1 MIRKYFF
8 TFCLILT
15 VSTQA
20 HAGYSDMKKAL
31 DTYRPP
37 IFFQDQ
43 FHPLSVQTAPGVDK
57 AFALEK
63 KQIEELKARW
73 EKALKPSQE
82 QETFL
87 KLDTDLA
94 RSLRPAETD
103 ATAAANTLRGTFS
116 LKHIETL
123 TLLRNT
129 GIKAAGARLRG
140 AIEAFT
146 QVTAL
151 DEILR
156 RYTAF
161 TEALMVGVG
170 PMKGKDPVNM
180 KFPFPGVLSL
190 KGEIVNQEVRIQRE
204 RLETVRRNA
213 VTGIRKTYWNL
224 AYVLKAKRI
233 TAEMLALLKKLESVA
248 ITRYESGRTSYQDVI
263 KVRIRREILKEDI
276 VTLREKQINL
286 ESKMREIL
294 DLSPAVELGGPEM
307 VAQTR
312 NVPVLRDLYP
322 IAREQRQELRQLR
335 AQVGKM
341 ELMIAMAET
350 MILPGYTLNLSM
362 YGNAPVI
369 AAGSIAKREA
379 FPVQTTASR
388 GAGLPKM
395 PRYGTEDAYLRETRQ
410 KLYALNEELKQA
422 ETQTNTMVRNT
433 WFDIDR
439 AGREVALY
447 QNEVVKLSR
456 SALDVST
463 RSYESG
469 NVSFA
474 DVIDSYTT
482 WLKANLTL
490 ERKRSDFEIAWA
502 ESEQVVGTSLR

>member
-1 MIRKYFF
+1 MSSK
-8 TFCLILT
+8 
-15 VSTQA
+15 
-20 HAGYSDMKKAL
+20 AGKM
-31 DTYRPP
+31 
-37 IFFQDQ
+37 
-43 FHPLSVQTAPGVDK
+43 
-57 AFALEK
+57 
-63 KQIEELKARW
+63 
-73 EKALKPSQE
+73 
-82 QETFL
+82 
-87 KLDTDLA
+87 
-94 RSLRPAETD
+94 
-103 ATAAANTLRGTFS
+103 
-116 LKHIETL
+116 
-123 TLLRNT
+123 
-129 GIKAAGARLRG
+129 
-140 AIEAFT
+140 
-146 QVTAL
+146 
-151 DEILR
+151 
-156 RYTAF
+156 
-161 TEALMVGVG
+161 
-170 PMKGKDPVNM
+170 
-180 KFPFPGVLSL
+180 
-190 KGEIVNQEVRIQRE
+190 
-204 RLETVRRNA
+204 
-213 VTGIRKTYWNL
+213 VTGEVPDL
-224 AYVLKAKRI
+224 

-433 WFDIDR
+433 WFDIDK
-439 AGREVALY
+439 AGREAALY
-447 QNEVVKLSR
+447 QDEVVKLSR

-463 RSYESG
+463 RGYESG

-502 ESEQVVGTSLR
+502 ELEQVVGTSLR